1 MYRSLSEKVRLLV
14 TLSGTLAVVSADI
27 SLSRFS
33 DLPTLVLVFPLE
45 NNLMFVVSSEWISL
59 MAEII
64 EQLLIKQ
71 CSIESNHVTFTLYAV
86 MIF

>member
-14 TLSGTLAVVSADI
+14 TLSGTLALVSADI

-86 MIF
+86 VIF

>member
-14 TLSGTLAVVSADI
+14 TLSGTLALVSADI
-27 SLSRFS
+27 SLARFS
-33 DLPTLVLVFPLE
+33 DLPTLVLLFPLE

-86 MIF
+86 VIF